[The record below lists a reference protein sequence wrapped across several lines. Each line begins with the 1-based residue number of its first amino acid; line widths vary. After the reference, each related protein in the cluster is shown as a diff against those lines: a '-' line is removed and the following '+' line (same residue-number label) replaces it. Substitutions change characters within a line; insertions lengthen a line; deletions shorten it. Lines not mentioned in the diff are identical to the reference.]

1 MANKIQEIKEMIG
14 VLLEEKKY
22 KELETVKDMA
32 DYRADWAKPFDK
44 VDSVKELQSVNDIF
58 YFLCGV
64 LRGLGIKKTWNG
76 RGPSHIKQ
84 KCTCGENE
92 SCSDCPEKN
101 DVNVLNRDGDK
112 NGK

>member
-1 MANKIQEIKEMIG
+1 MENKLVEIREMIG

-32 DYRADWAKPFDK
+32 DFRADWVKPFNTLN
-44 VDSVKELQSVNDIF
+44 SAKELQSVNDIF

-76 RGPSHIKQ
+76 K
-84 KCTCGENE
+84 
-92 SCSDCPEKN
+92 
-101 DVNVLNRDGDK
+101 
-112 NGK
+112 